1 MYSKIHSRLNWF
13 FSYIGEPE
21 VEEEIVLGDMNF
33 DGNLDVTD
41 VIQVI
46 NVILNVGDFTDN
58 QLIAAD
64 YNSDGINNIL
74 DVVQLVSYIL
84 GTNFTQ
90 SVQWLEE
97 NYPQLNTTE
106 RLSKLDKSQFFSKIL
121 KCDKDLDEMN
131 CDELK
136 KEYKKLLKENKR
148 LKTNVEFWKKM
159 DMEKMIMLQK
169 WSPVIQELSR
179 YGDVSK

>member
-1 MYSKIHSRLNWF
+1 
-13 FSYIGEPE
+13 
-21 VEEEIVLGDMNF
+21 
-33 DGNLDVTD
+33 
-41 VIQVI
+41 
-46 NVILNVGDFTDN
+46 
-58 QLIAAD
+58 
-64 YNSDGINNIL
+64 
-74 DVVQLVSYIL
+74 
-84 GTNFTQ
+84 
-90 SVQWLEE
+90 
-97 NYPQLNTTE
+97 
-106 RLSKLDKSQFFSKIL
+106 
-121 KCDKDLDEMN
+121 MN